1 VDDLH
6 LTGLAGVASRDVTSR
21 ERKMEE
27 VAVVGL
33 DLAKTV
39 FQVHGVGAGGA
50 VVVRRQLRRAQVLS
64 FFEGLSPCVVGIE
77 A

>member
-1 VDDLH
+1 
-6 LTGLAGVASRDVTSR
+6 
-21 ERKMEE
+21 MEE